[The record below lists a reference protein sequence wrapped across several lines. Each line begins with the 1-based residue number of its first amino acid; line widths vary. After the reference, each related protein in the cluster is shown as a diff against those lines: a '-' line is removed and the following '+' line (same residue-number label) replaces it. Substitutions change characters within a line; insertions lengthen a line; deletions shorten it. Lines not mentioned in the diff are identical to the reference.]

1 MFNVTV
7 AAEFPVHAKTK
18 YTELYLIDKLF
29 LGLMYAKKITRFCQ
43 VVKKDAHKRKL
54 VSFYCLTVY
63 RTLYDGQH
71 VGTNTAAT
79 RRIMHNTS
87 R

>member
-7 AAEFPVHAKTK
+7 AAEFSVHAKTK

-43 VVKKDAHKRKL
+43 VVKKMHTKENWFL
-54 VSFYCLTVY
+54 F
-63 RTLYDGQH
+63 
-71 VGTNTAAT
+71 TA
-79 RRIMHNTS
+79 S
-87 R
+87 RCTGHCTTGSM

>member
-7 AAEFPVHAKTK
+7 AAEFSVHAKTK

-29 LGLMYAKKITRFCQ
+29 LGLMYAKKNHQILSSC
-43 VVKKDAHKRKL
+43 KKDAHKRKL
-54 VSFYCLTVY
+54 VSFYCLTVC

-71 VGTNTAAT
+71 VATNTAAT